1 MKKTLSVIILLLVSL
16 LSVSCSGERVV
27 QIITTSERIAD
38 GEWQCFHKEFK
49 LRSTDDVALTIAADT
64 KYWLWVNGELVVREG
79 GLKRGPSPTGSY
91 CDVLTQNLN
100 LRKGEN
106 EVAILVQYYGRNSF
120 SHRVTAT
127 PG

>member
-16 LSVSCSGERVV
+16 LSVSCSEERVA
-27 QIITTSERIAD
+27 QIVTTSEMIAD

-79 GLKRGPSPTGSY
+79 GLKRG
-91 CDVLTQNLN
+91 
-100 LRKGEN
+100 
-106 EVAILVQYYGRNSF
+106 
-120 SHRVTAT
+120 H
-127 PG
+127 